1 LNLVFALSG
10 SGHGCGPADLIWSE
24 CDDMQRGSKPYISA
38 ISRNFFYLST
48 VVFMSTRALEY
59 MIHVIQYDD
68 LSFAGLLLAK

>member
-1 LNLVFALSG
+1 
-10 SGHGCGPADLIWSE
+10 
-24 CDDMQRGSKPYISA
+24 MQRGSKPYISA